1 MGRSRK
7 FLGGKNGGTRLSAK
21 KEERCT
27 LLQVKAKRDSDMYPT
42 DPKVLRAEVIVET
55 YRSRGPGGQRKNKTE
70 TAVRLKHPPSG
81 LTVTATE
88 HRSQALNLKLA
99 IQRLRARLERLNRP
113 VKPRRPTFVPQS
125 AVERRLQEKKVRSR
139 KKRWRQ
145 GPPQEEPL

>member
-1 MGRSRK
+1 MFS
-7 FLGGKNGGTRLSAK
+7 
-21 KEERCT
+21 
-27 LLQVKAKRDSDMYPT
+27 T
-42 DPKVLRAEVIVET
+42 DLEVLRGQVIVET

-99 IQRLRARLERLNRP
+99 LNRLRERLERLNRP
-113 VKPRRPTFVPQS
+113 RKPRRPTSMPRS
-125 AVERRLQEKKVRSR
+125 AVERRLQEKKVHSR

-145 GPPQEEPL
+145 EPPEEDIV

>member
-1 MGRSRK
+1 
-7 FLGGKNGGTRLSAK
+7 
-21 KEERCT
+21 
-27 LLQVKAKRDSDMYPT
+27 MYTT
-42 DPKVLRAEVIVET
+42 DPEALRSEVVVET

-70 TAVRLKHPPSG
+70 TAVRLRHPPSG

-99 IQRLRARLERLNRP
+99 LKRLQERLDRLNRP
-113 VKPRRPTFVPQS
+113 VKPRRPTRVPRS

-145 GPPQEEPL
+145 EPLPEEIP